1 MTILDGKAYSKE
13 LRVEVRQMAEAFS
26 EKYGR
31 QIGLAV
37 VIIGEDP
44 ASQIYVRNKINATE
58 ESFIKSF
65 SLRLPESISQEEA
78 EREVKA
84 LAENPEVDGIIVQL
98 PLPKKFDS
106 SKILAHI
113 PPEKD
118 VDGLCSQNLGKLFMG
133 EKTLISCTP
142 YGIIKLLKRYGVEF
156 SGKNAVVIGRSNM
169 VGKPVSALLLK
180 ENCTVT
186 ICHSKTKD
194 IKSVTKNADI
204 LVAAIGRANFVT
216 ADMVKP
222 GAVVVDVGINRVD
235 GKLYGDVKFDE
246 VSEISSFI
254 TPVPGGVGPMTVTML
269 MYNTVVAAYRS
280 KGEDD
285 VQ

>member
-1 MTILDGKAYSKE
+1 MVILDGKAYSKE
-13 LRVEVRQMAEAFS
+13 LRVEVRKSAENFYN
-26 EKYGR
+26 KYGR

-78 EREVKA
+78 EIEVKK
-84 LAENPEVDGIIVQL
+84 LADNPEVDGIIVQL
-98 PLPKKFDS
+98 PLPKKFNS

-156 SGKNAVVIGRSNM
+156 EGKNAVVIGRSNM

-204 LVAAIGRANFVT
+204 LVAAIGKANFVT

-246 VSEISSFI
+246 VSEVSSYI

-269 MYNTVVAAYRS
+269 MYNTVVAACRS

>member
-1 MTILDGKAYSKE
+1 MVILDGKAYSKE
-13 LRVEVRQMAEAFS
+13 LRVEVRKSAENFYN
-26 EKYGR
+26 KYGR

-78 EREVKA
+78 EIEVKK

-98 PLPKKFDS
+98 PLPKKFNS
-106 SKILAHI
+106 GKILAHI

-156 SGKNAVVIGRSNM
+156 EGKNAVVIGRSNM

-204 LVAAIGRANFVT
+204 LVAAIGKANFVT

-246 VSEISSFI
+246 VSEVSSYI

-269 MYNTVVAAYRS
+269 MYNTVVAACRS